1 MSSKANGL
9 NDIINFNDKTDDL
22 LEQKIRENEAN
33 IEALHYLNSLE
44 EKKNELKEEEDSNN
58 SKEHVILQ

>member
-1 MSSKANGL
+1 MSSETNGL
-9 NDIINFNDKTDDL
+9 NDIINFNDKTDNL